1 MSVASI
7 SATSISLS
15 WSVPS
20 DSVVISSQVIWQ
32 VVDSSIGAFGS
43 SGSLTDTSY
52 TIEGLVTT
60 TIYNITVIVTNT
72 AGSTESQPIIVSTG
86 TGGCD
91 SGSSEAD
98 NTAAIIGGVIV
109 AVVLIVSITT
119 AVTIIILVRNR
130 RGSYSTRKRLAV
142 YHYHYMYVD
151 YYTVHTERLFPLI

>member
-20 DSVVISSQVIWQ
+20 DSLVISSQVIWQ
-32 VVDSSIGAFGS
+32 VVDSSSGAFGS

-86 TGGCD
+86 TEGA
-91 SGSSEAD
+91 SSTAD
-98 NTAAIIGGVIV
+98 NTAAIIGGVV
-109 AVVLIVSITT
+109 AVVLILSITT

>member
-1 MSVASI
+1 MTVASI

-86 TGGCD
+86 TEGCD

-98 NTAAIIGGVIV
+98 NTAAIIGGVV

-119 AVTIIILVRNR
+119 AVTVIILVRYH
-130 RGSYSTRKRLAV
+130 RGSYSTQKRLAV

-151 YYTVHTERLFPLI
+151 YYTVHTERL

>member
-86 TGGCD
+86 TEGCD

-98 NTAAIIGGVIV
+98 NTAAVIGGVV

-119 AVTIIILVRNR
+119 AGTVIIIYILRYR
-130 RGSYSTRKRLAV
+130 RGSYSTQKRLAV

-151 YYTVHTERLFPLI
+151 YYTVHTERL

>member
-86 TGGCD
+86 TEGCD

-98 NTAAIIGGVIV
+98 NTAAIIGGVV

-119 AVTIIILVRNR
+119 AVTVIIMRNR
-130 RGSYSTRKRLAV
+130 RGSYSTQKRLAV

-151 YYTVHTERLFPLI
+151 YYTVHTERL

>member
-32 VVDSSIGAFGS
+32 VVDSNIGAFGS

-86 TGGCD
+86 TEGCD
-91 SGSSEAD
+91 CASSEAD
-98 NTAAIIGGVIV
+98 NTAAIIGGVV
-109 AVVLIVSITT
+109 AIVLIVSITT
-119 AVTIIILVRNR
+119 AVTVIILVRNR
-130 RGSYSTRKRLAV
+130 RGSYSTQKRLAV

>member
-109 AVVLIVSITT
+109 AIVLIVSITT
-119 AVTIIILVRNR
+119 AVTVIIMRNR
-130 RGSYSTRKRLAV
+130 RGSYSTQKRLAV
-142 YHYHYMYVD
+142 YQYHYIMYVD
-151 YYTVHTERLFPLI
+151 YYTVHTERL

>member
-32 VVDSSIGAFGS
+32 VVDSSSGAFGS

-72 AGSTESQPIIVSTG
+72 AGSTESHPIIVSTG

-91 SGSSEAD
+91 SASSEAD
-98 NTAAIIGGVIV
+98 NTPAIIGGVVV

-119 AVTIIILVRNR
+119 AVTVIIMRNR
-130 RGSYSTRKRLAV
+130 RGNYSTQKRLAV
-142 YHYHYMYVD
+142 YHYHYIMYVD
-151 YYTVHTERLFPLI
+151 YYTVHTERL

>member
-72 AGSTESQPIIVSTG
+72 AGSTESHPIIVSTG
-86 TGGCD
+86 TEGA
-91 SGSSEAD
+91 SSTAD
-98 NTAAIIGGVIV
+98 NTAAIIGGVVV
-109 AVVLIVSITT
+109 AVVLILSITT

>member
-15 WSVPS
+15 WTVPS

-72 AGSTESQPIIVSTG
+72 AGSTESHPIIVST
-86 TGGCD
+86 GCD

-98 NTAAIIGGVIV
+98 NTAAIIGGVV

-119 AVTIIILVRNR
+119 AVTVIIMRNR
-130 RGSYSTRKRLAV
+130 RGSYSTQKRLAV
-142 YHYHYMYVD
+142 YHYHYIMYVD
-151 YYTVHTERLFPLI
+151 YYTVHTERL